1 MDSKYLLLML
11 CVFILSMSFVSA
23 NENIDDNVTSIQ
35 NEPLV
40 EIVDEVDVSSVNDE
54 VSINEKNS
62 YESDVLELSSQDS
75 LKSNDDIIV
84 VNNWDEL
91 QYYCSLTDKDYT
103 LKLKDNTNFY
113 PSNHND
119 KNYQI
124 VINNN
129 VKIIGG
135 NGSYI
140 GDSSQHDC
148 YIKNGRYVVEDGTPI
163 RYALIMVPDNNRMGL
178 TLENITFKWDYIEYN
193 SDGVLLQMGG
203 KAKNLIKNC
212 VFENINT
219 MQGHSCIVYLKKGDA
234 LLENCSFI
242 NCTTDFGCVSL
253 YDPNSYT
260 SARMTVKDCYF
271 ENNFARTEP
280 GCINNCAILT
290 VYNTTFYKNRAGEWA
305 GAIHTHFYAS
315 ATIYD
320 SNFTDNVAGWNGG
333 ALYTYSDLKIYNTVF
348 VGNNCTTN
356 NGGGAIGACRHVSSP
371 HIYVEN
377 SLFEDN
383 KNNCWGLDELSTT
396 GTGRGGAISLMD
408 EGSLEVRNTIFISNS
423 ASIGTAISATEAG
436 SYGSPDVI
444 IVNNTFINHTRAGDV
459 FNVRV
464 VDTICNISNN
474 FYLGNS
480 IEFSNLTLTKLNE
493 DKEQATLQ
501 ISLSLKN
508 PSYYDSD
515 ILNKTLYDVYVND
528 KYVKTVNSTIF
539 ILDFGDLDICD
550 VYVIPTIS
558 NRKSNEVTLISTR
571 EYIFVSENGSDSNS
585 GDARDSPVR
594 TIKKA
599 LDLAGDCRN
608 IIVLDGDYSENLEIN
623 YTVTLKGEGNAT
635 LTDNMSFDVN
645 ANFTLKNL
653 KINNLN
659 TDTFIKQ
666 NNNNLIISNCIITNN
681 NGLFV
686 QNNGFATIVNS
697 ILLNNSNIVQGNSN
711 YVLDYNWWGDSL
723 PDLNINKY
731 ITLNII
737 SDVGALENNQKANV
751 KAVFYLNDGSKYTKL
766 PEINLDV
773 VALNG
778 VVNKNITNVDS
789 SVVYTLTGFS
799 DGVLTL
805 SYNDFTSSKTFE
817 FLKSNPSMS
826 ITTEDVMFGDNLTIT
841 VTLPS
846 DVEGNLTVNLGN
858 ISQYKVIESSKT
870 VFTFTNLKADTYT
883 ISASY
888 TGDKKYISKTIND
901 IVNVNKYS
909 SSTNLNISEI
919 NVGED
924 VILTITTTSS
934 TTGTI
939 TLSINN
945 NTQTLTLNNS
955 KAQYTI
961 NNIKRGDYLITAVY
975 NGDDK
980 YLTSQDSRFIEV
992 DNLNA
997 TMTIQTEDITYGDTA
1012 IIKVT
1017 LNDDATGEVTV
1028 TVDGISNSS
1037 VVLGGKAEVILFNLD
1052 AGLNKNIS
1060 VFYSGD
1066 DTYFNKSGS
1075 ANFTIN
1081 KAELTFDI
1089 FSENVKIGQDVVIHI
1104 KVPPKTTGTFTI
1116 NEDVMNIPLSGSVSY
1131 VFSDLGIGNY
1141 TCTATYN
1148 GNNYNTVS
1156 KSTSFEVSEYPT
1168 PQWANEGENTQNTH
1182 KSPHESTTNGEVAF
1196 TIPFNQTLTGEMI
1209 IDNDGNIYLTTQEG
1223 IHCFNQTN
1231 QLWYFTSTSVVGN
1244 FSGICIGR
1252 DVIVAPK
1259 SGDTLYFINQSS
1271 GEKYGSSNIYQGSS
1285 LFAPVIDSDA
1295 NIYIVSEYQYSS
1307 QDYKLTIVPY
1317 KLWTTGGDPTLITI
1331 GNTQPLCSPTLD
1343 GNIIVII
1350 SDNRLRMIDARTL
1363 ETISIKQ
1370 GNYLPV
1376 RPVIGEGSV
1385 VYTILTDSI
1394 VAYNANG
1401 VQVWKTKVIGGV
1413 GNTLAID
1420 TEQAVYHIN
1429 AKGLLYKY
1437 DIIDGAQSKVS
1448 NLKITSGLLIGSD
1461 GTLYFGSNNIFY
1473 AMDSEGNV
1481 LWKSDLGSKIIG
1493 NPVMGENGLIY
1504 IVTEGG
1510 IVALTYA
1517 PLKDPNIII
1526 NVSDVHIG
1534 GDVVVNVGIDSQI
1547 IGDFSIIFNNESY
1560 KNTYSKVFSNLEV
1573 GEYSVDVVFDG
1584 DARFMAKTVTANFT
1598 VSKYDS
1604 NLTVSTDNV
1613 LVGESLIFDISLAS
1627 DATGSVILNFNNQ
1640 TYTAKDNKIIIDNL
1654 PANIY
1659 NYSLIYSGDDKYE
1672 SKTLIGSVIVS
1683 KVESSLTVITNN
1695 IFVDESLV
1703 FDVNLPSDAT
1713 GTVILNFNNQTYTA
1727 KDNKIIIDDL
1737 PANIYNYSLIYSGDG
1752 KYYSKT
1758 LVGSVSVSK
1767 INTSLAINVDDINVG
1782 DDAIVNIKMLGNV
1795 VGNVTTTINGKNY
1808 SAAVNNG
1815 VSKIII
1821 SDLKADNYTISV
1833 YFTSYKYVDCVN
1845 TTAFTVSKVKLT
1857 EDVLNVNDT
1866 VFTIN
1871 LPSDATGTLTVNVN
1885 SKNYTQSI
1893 IDGKAIVGISDLN
1906 PGTYTA
1912 HITYSGD
1919 DKYESIIFNDAILNI
1934 DKLPS
1939 SISVSAADIN
1949 VGDTALVN
1957 ITTSV
1962 ASGKVVVTVNKKD
1975 YNITVDNGIA
1985 QLPIS
1990 NLSEGNYTV
1999 VVRFLGDDIYSPS
2012 VNTTFFTVSKV
2023 KLEDDVLSVDGTV
2036 FTINLPFDAAGA
2048 LIVSIDKNYTQDVIN
2063 GRAVVNVTDLNPGTY
2078 TAHISYGGDDK
2089 YESIIFNDAILNID
2103 KLPSSILVSAADINV
2118 GDIAVVNITTST
2130 ASGKVTVTVNKKD
2143 YNVTV
2148 SNYIGQLSILD
2159 LAEGTYNV
2167 TAKYL
2172 GDDIYSDSINT
2183 TAFRVLKVE
2192 VPIDNETITIPDSA
2206 DTTAYSISLPE
2217 DATGTLT
2224 VTVDGVPYTAALVK
2238 GKATVNIPELTVGSH
2253 NITVSYSGD
2262 AKYSPIVKSV
2272 IVNKTAPEHVPVIKL
2287 TGSNLNMLYT
2297 SGKYFKVRLTSDGA
2311 PLAGKTV
2318 KITINGKTY
2327 SRTTDKDGYA
2337 SFKISLP
2344 PKTYTV
2350 KATYGNIVLNKKVV
2364 VKSIITAK
2372 NVNTKK
2378 SAKTVK
2384 IKVTLKKVNGKYLK
2398 NKKVT
2403 LKFNKKTFKA
2413 KTNKKGV
2420 VTFTIKKSVYKKL
2433 KAKKKYTYQVIY
2445 AKDKV
2450 KKTIKF
2456 KK

>member
-1 MDSKYLLLML
+1 MVFNKKYLILFSILILILL
-11 CVFILSMSFVSA
+11 CGCVSA
-23 NENIDDNVTSIQ
+23 QELDDSNVTQIENNNPDGDFSI
-35 NEPLV
+35 
-40 EIVDEVDVSSVNDE
+40 VSSDSSLDE
-54 VSINEKNS
+54 LKTEK
-62 YESDVLELSSQDS
+62 SDE
-75 LKSNDDIIV
+75 IV
-84 VNNWDEL
+84 VNDWNEL
-91 QYYCSLTDKDYT
+91 QYYCSLEDKDYT
-103 LKLKDNTNFY
+103 LRLKENTNFY
-113 PSNHND
+113 PDNPTDSNC
-119 KNYQI
+119 QI
-124 VINNN
+124 KINNN
-129 VKIIGG
+129 VKIIGS

-140 GDSSQHDC
+140 GDSSFHKC
-148 YIKNGRYVVEDGTPI
+148 YIPSDGTRYIVEGGQFVTYTPI
-163 RYALIMVPDNNRMGL
+163 VVPDGNRKSL
-178 TLENITFKWDYIEYN
+178 TLENITFKWIYLQYQPDAKFIQLGGGGDYI
-193 SDGVLLQMGG
+193 
-203 KAKNLIKNC
+203 IKNC
-212 VFENINT
+212 QFDYINT
-219 MQGHSCIVYLKKGDA
+219 VLGNGAVILLKKGKATLD
-234 LLENCSFI
+234 NCSFVDSKVPKGLI
-242 NCTTDFGCVSL
+242 TISEKQSMIV
-253 YDPNSYT
+253 
-260 SARMTVKDCYF
+260 RDCYF
-271 ENNFARTEP
+271 ANNFAYEHTT
-280 GCINNCAILT
+280 CIMNWGKVTL
-290 VYNTTFYKNRAGEWA
+290 YNTKFYKNRSAAWA
-305 GAIHTHFYAS
+305 GGITTYGAGITD
-315 ATIYD
+315 IYNC
-320 SNFTDNVAGWNGG
+320 NFTDNVAGWNGG
-333 ALYTYSDLKIYNTVF
+333 ALYVYNIVNIYNTTF
-348 VGNNCTTN
+348 EGNNCTTN
-356 NGGGAIGACRHVSSP
+356 NGGGAIGACQYSGTPRL
-371 HIYVEN
+371 YVEGC
-377 SLFEDN
+377 LFKEN
-383 KNNCWGLDELSTT
+383 NNNCWALDELSTE
-396 GTGRGGAISLMD
+396 GIGRGGAISFMD
-408 EGSLEVRNTIFISNS
+408 VGSIEVRNSVFIANS
-423 ASIGTAISATEAG
+423 AAIGTAICAIEAG
-436 SYGSPDVI
+436 SYGSPDIYI
-444 IVNNTFINHTRAGDV
+444 INNTFINHTRAGDV
-459 FNVRV
+459 LKVRV
-464 VDTICNISNN
+464 RGTVCNVSGNHYI
-474 FYLGNS
+474 GNS
-480 IEFSNLTLTKLNE
+480 IEFSNLTLKSLNTSN
-493 DKEQATLQ
+493 EQATFKVTADLT
-501 ISLSLKN
+501 N
-508 PSYYDSD
+508 PNYYEDD
-515 ILNKTLYDVYVND
+515 ILDKTLYDVYINN
-528 KYVKTVNSTIF
+528 KYVKTANTTEFMI
-539 ILDFGDLDICD
+539 DFGDLDICD

-558 NRKSNEVTLISTR
+558 NQKSNVVTVASTR

-599 LDLAGDCRN
+599 LELASDCQN
-608 IIVLDGDYSENLEIN
+608 IIILDGDYSENLEIN
-623 YTVTLKGEGNAT
+623 YPVTLKGEGNAT

-666 NNNNLIISNCIITNN
+666 NNNNLIISNCILTNN
-681 NGLFV
+681 NGLVV
-686 QNNGFATIVNS
+686 QNNGFTTIVNS

-711 YVLDYNWWGDSL
+711 YVLNYNWWGNSL

-731 ITLNII
+731 ITLNIT
-737 SDVGALENNQKANV
+737 SDAGALENNQKANV

-1028 TVDGISNSS
+1028 TIDGITNSS
-1037 VVLGGKAEVILFNLD
+1037 KAINGKADIIFFNLD

-1066 DTYFNKSGS
+1066 DTYFNKTGK

-1081 KAELTFDI
+1081 KSELTFNI
-1089 FSENVKIGQDVVIHI
+1089 SSESVKIGQDVVIHI
-1104 KVPPKTTGTFTI
+1104 KVPARTSGTFTI
-1116 NEDVMNIPLSGSVSY
+1116 GDEVLIIPLSGSVDY
-1131 VFSDLGIGNY
+1131 TITDLEIGNY
-1141 TCTATYN
+1141 TYVATYN

-1156 KSTSFEVSEYPT
+1156 KSTSFNVSEYP
-1168 PQWANEGENTQNTH
+1168 PAQWPNQGFDTKNTG
-1182 KSPHESTTNGEVAF
+1182 KSIYETQCNGE
-1196 TIPFNQTLTGEMI
+1196 IYYIINMDEDIIGDLTVDSE
-1209 IDNDGNIYLTTQEG
+1209 GNIYITTSNG
-1223 IHCFNQTN
+1223 IYSYDNHSNLRYVFVSDT
-1231 QLWYFTSTSVVGN
+1231 LDGS
-1244 FSGICIGR
+1244 FSGTAIGR
-1252 DVIVAPK
+1252 DVIIAPK
-1259 SGDTLYFINQSS
+1259 SSDTLYFINQTT

-1285 LFAPVIDSDA
+1285 IFAPIIDSNA
-1295 NIYIVSEYQYSS
+1295 NIYIMSEYQVTNSRYSFI
-1307 QDYKLTIVPY
+1307 KIPY
-1317 KLWTTGGDPTLITI
+1317 KAWEFGGEIKSIDLDKF
-1331 GNTQPLCSPTLD
+1331 QPLCSPTLD
-1343 GNIIVII
+1343 ENIIVII

-1493 NPVMGENGLIY
+1493 NPVMDENGLIY
-1504 IVTEGG
+1504 TVTEEG

-1534 GDVVVNVGIDSQI
+1534 EDVVVNVAIDSQI
-1547 IGDFSIIFNNESY
+1547 LGDFSIIFNNESY
-1560 KNTYSKVFSNLEV
+1560 KNIYTKVFSNLEV

-1584 DARFMAKTVTANFT
+1584 DARFMAKTVTTNFT

-1640 TYTAKDNKIIIDNL
+1640 NYTAKNNKVIIDNLPANTYNYSLIYSGDAKYESKTLTGSVTVSKAESNLTISTNNIFVDESLIFDVNLPSDATGTVILNLNNQNYTAKDNKIIIDNL
-1654 PANIY
+1654 PAN
-1659 NYSLIYSGDDKYE
+1659 
-1672 SKTLIGSVIVS
+1672 T
-1683 KVESSLTVITNN
+1683 
-1695 IFVDESLV
+1695 
-1703 FDVNLPSDAT
+1703 
-1713 GTVILNFNNQTYTA
+1713 
-1727 KDNKIIIDDL
+1727 
-1737 PANIYNYSLIYSGDG
+1737 YNYSLIYSGDG

-1767 INTSLAINVDDINVG
+1767 VETNLTASAKDINVG
-1782 DDAIVNIKMLGNV
+1782 DDAIVNIKMSGNV

-1808 SAAVNNG
+1808 SATVNNG

-1833 YFTSYKYVDCVN
+1833 YFTSYKYTDCVN

-1866 VFTIN
+1866 VFSIN

-1906 PGTYTA
+1906 PGNYTA
-1912 HITYSGD
+1912 HVSYSGD

-1939 SISVSAADIN
+1939 SISVSVANIN

-1957 ITTSV
+1957 ITTST
-1962 ASGKVVVTVNKKD
+1962 ASGKVTVTVNKKD
-1975 YNITVDNGIA
+1975 YNITADNGIA

-1990 NLSEGNYTV
+1990 NLSEGNCTV

-2012 VNTTFFTVSKV
+2012 VNTTVFTVSKI

-2036 FTINLPFDAAGA
+2036 FTINLPSDATGA
-2048 LIVSIDKNYTQDVIN
+2048 LIVSIDKNYTQNVVN

-2078 TAHISYGGDDK
+2078 TAHITYSGDDK
-2089 YESIIFNDAILNID
+2089 YESIDFKDVILNID
-2103 KLPSSILVSAADINV
+2103 KLPSTISVSAADINV
-2118 GDIAVVNITTST
+2118 GDIALVNITTTT

-2318 KITINGKTY
+2318 KITINGRTY
-2327 SRTTDKDGYA
+2327 SRTTDKNGYA
-2337 SFKISLP
+2337 SLKISLP

-2350 KATYGNIVLNKKVV
+2350 KATYDNIVLNKKVV

-2372 NVNTKK
+2372 NVNAKK

-2403 LKFNKKTFKA
+2403 LKFNKKTIKA

-2420 VTFTIKKSVYKKL
+2420 VTFTIKKNVYKKL

-2445 AKDKV
+2445 GKDKV

-2456 KK
+2456 K